1 MDEEEVMAYMI
12 MLIVDNLDQ
21 LNAVLDAWEDIQVND
36 VTFLEST
43 CFHRAGIQRPHIPM
57 RFMFENLGQVREQC
71 TLTLFAMVPDEATVH
86 QCIAKAETALGGFDT
101 AQNTMLTAWPLPIIK
116 GVPKRPADGGED

>member
-1 MDEEEVMAYMI
+1 MAYMI

-21 LNAVLDAWEDIQVND
+21 LDAVLDAWEDIQLND

-43 CFHRAGIQRPHIPM
+43 CFHRAGIQRPRIPM
-57 RFMFENLGQVREQC
+57 RFMFENLGQVRGQC
-71 TLTLFAMVPDEATVH
+71 TLTLFAIVPDEATVH
-86 QCIAKAETALGGFDT
+86 QCIAKAEATIGGFDA

-116 GVPKRPADGGED
+116 GVPERSMAGGED